1 MWGYVQKEIIFIL
14 SSIYTWIFP
23 CCFSFCF
30 NSTFFVIF
38 FFQDSF
44 VTYQSSFFVPR
55 FYLISL
61 SPQSCKL
68 PNPVFKKPIQIFLK
82 VYLSHRNLA
91 FILLSLKHI
100 SYLVTSVPLG
110 PVIYII
116 ISHSWVNQHSY
127 LQCLLIWHIVVFPLL
142 WPLNFKLLSYLSLF
156 ESDFLYFTLRFF
168 FFSPSITFQFSLPC
182 IS

>member
-1 MWGYVQKEIIFIL
+1 MT
-14 SSIYTWIFP
+14 SSMLLFL
-23 CCFSFCF
+23 FF
-30 NSTFFVIF
+30 NSTFFVLF
-38 FFQDSF
+38 FSRLLS
-44 VTYQSSFFVPR
+44 TYQSAFFVPR

-61 SPQSCKL
+61 SPLSYKL
-68 PNPVFKKPIQIFLK
+68 PNPVFNKPIQIFLK

-127 LQCLLIWHIVVFPLL
+127 LQCLLMWHIVVFPLL

-156 ESDFLYFTLRFF
+156 ESDFLYFTLCFF